1 MMTEKKYK
9 LDQVA
14 IRMVRE
20 KPLYSTEPVNT
31 PEKAVKLLA
40 DAVRDYD
47 REVVCVINFN
57 SAMQPINMNICSMG
71 AIDRAIVCPREV
83 LKSSILSNASSCML
97 LHLHPSGDC
106 HPSEQDVYITDRMQE
121 VYKLMDIKLLDHIII
136 GGDSFY
142 SFTENRIMPDKE
154 LSFTP
159 IMELYQMKHGLEAQ
173 KEAVK
178 SQVGES
184 SIFDRIDSKKSQM
197 KEKPTGKMEQKNIE
211 HKTVQNRNNKQLAL

>member
-1 MMTEKKYK
+1 MTEKKYK

>member
-1 MMTEKKYK
+1 MAQKKYK

-20 KPLYSTEPVNT
+20 KPLYSTDPIDT

-57 SAMQPINMNICSMG
+57 SAMQPINLNICSMG

-97 LHLHPSGDC
+97 LHTHPSGNPR
-106 HPSEQDVYITDRMQE
+106 PSEQDVYITDRMQE

-136 GGDSFY
+136 GADSYY
-142 SFTENRIMPDKE
+142 SFTENRVMPDKE

-159 IMELYQMKHGLEAQ
+159 VMELYQLKHGLEAQ
-173 KEAVK
+173 KEKLK
-178 SQVGES
+178 SEVGES
-184 SIFDRIDSKKSQM
+184 SIFERIEGK
-197 KEKPTGKMEQKNIE
+197 KEKMTAKRKADKVCDKDISSE
-211 HKTVQNRNNKQLAL
+211 HKSSRKIQQAR

>member
-1 MMTEKKYK
+1 MTEKKYK

-173 KEAVK
+173 KEAAK

-184 SIFDRIDSKKSQM
+184 SIFERIDVKKKQIKA
-197 KEKPTGKMEQKNIE
+197 KEKSDDIKTKDDKKIASDIK
-211 HKTVQNRNNKQLAL
+211 HKQIAL

>member
-1 MMTEKKYK
+1 MAQKKYK

-142 SFTENRIMPDKE
+142 SFAENKIMPDKE

-173 KEAVK
+173 RKEVM
-178 SQVGES
+178 SQVGEA
-184 SIFDRIDSKKSQM
+184 SIFDRIETKKSQIRFKDDKDKSPA
-197 KEKPTGKMEQKNIE
+197 KEPGETSKN
-211 HKTVQNRNNKQLAL
+211 NRNKQQTL